1 MYCYNYYAIVLDWLK
16 RVNEFHLYNLK
27 FYKYYIT
34 NLQNYIT
41 NIFFQEEEMME
52 IEASS
57 TPRGTTP
64 TSNCFPSISH
74 LRQQPSFQQQ
84 HQLNISSST
93 VPRGLKSTLRDNGV
107 VITPHLAPQSEYEVS
122 SSASRSIQTTTSPH
136 LSTLNRNP
144 LTKSASNPPQSP
156 DSAIHSAY
164 YSPSQSPIDQQAI
177 VQSQSR
183 QFSGLS
189 SPFSLRTTPAS
200 SLSRNNSDASQYGSS
215 SITSLPSSVS
225 VTTSP
230 ISSSNQYS
238 PTNSPIQ
245 TRHHSGGGGHPQQMM
260 AVTGHVQQTQPPI
273 LPSSPLPQSI
283 ASRAQLTLP
292 PALHGIVLQK
302 QEEHNRSSGTVMSE
316 YMEGPTQEYMDDK
329 TIGISAQPGI
339 SRQQLINRY
348 VLLDMYFEE
357 FLTILYLTLNNNYMN
372 ME

>member
-1 MYCYNYYAIVLDWLK
+1 
-16 RVNEFHLYNLK
+16 
-27 FYKYYIT
+27 
-34 NLQNYIT
+34 
-41 NIFFQEEEMME
+41 MME
-52 IEASS
+52 IEAAS

-74 LRQQPSFQQQ
+74 LRQPSFQQQ

-122 SSASRSIQTTTSPH
+122 STASRSMHTTTSPH
-136 LSTLNRNP
+136 LSSLNRNP

-164 YSPSQSPIDQQAI
+164 YSPSQSPIDQQGV

-225 VTTSP
+225 ATTSP

-245 TRHHSGGGGHPQQMM
+245 TRHHSGGGGHPQHPLQQHLM
-260 AVTGHVQQTQPPI
+260 AVTGHVQHTQPPI

-283 ASRAQLTLP
+283 ASRAQLSFP
-292 PALHGIVLQK
+292 PALHANMPIVLQK
-302 QEEHNRSSGTVMSE
+302 QEEHNRSAGTAMSE
-316 YMEGPTQEYMDDK
+316 YMEGSTQDYMDDK

-348 VLLDMYFEE
+348 VYID
-357 FLTILYLTLNNNYMN
+357 IH
-372 ME
+372 